1 MSEDKKDNVVGIGHN
16 NSQYS
21 KEQYAKLM
29 NTTHRV
35 LCYAKGML
43 SEIEHKFD
51 EAFTKHKNSNTWER
65 KLKDFEI
72 HEKRLRAK
80 NMSNKCYANLN
91 EHVRAIEEKA
101 KARDI
106 KIDSPENEEE
116 SNG

>member
-1 MSEDKKDNVVGIGHN
+1 MQKEKKKDNVIGIGHN
-16 NSQYS
+16 QNDYS

-29 NTTHRV
+29 NTMHGV
-35 LCYAKGML
+35 LCYAKGMV
-43 SEIEHKFD
+43 SDIEHKFD
-51 EAFTKHKNSNTWER
+51 EAFTKHENANSWSR

-91 EHVRAIEEKA
+91 GHVKAIEEKA

-106 KIDSPENEEE
+106 KIYSPEYGEEDK
-116 SNG
+116 